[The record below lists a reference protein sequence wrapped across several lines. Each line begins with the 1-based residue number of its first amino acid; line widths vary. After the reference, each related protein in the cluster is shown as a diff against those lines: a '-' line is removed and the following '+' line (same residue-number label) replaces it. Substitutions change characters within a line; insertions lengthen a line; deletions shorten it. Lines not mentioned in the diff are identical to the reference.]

1 VELFVERLSSNFAE
15 MTASSPFMYMYLAT
29 NLRQVIDG
37 DIDVMLRIFVQNISC
52 VKGLLMF
59 DLQIIQTTFVFVTCF
74 ASAEEILVLAFELQS
89 NFVEN
94 DREL

>member
-1 VELFVERLSSNFAE
+1 
-15 MTASSPFMYMYLAT
+15 
-29 NLRQVIDG
+29 
-37 DIDVMLRIFVQNISC
+37 
-52 VKGLLMF
+52 MF

-74 ASAEEILVLAFELQS
+74 ASAEEILVLALELQS